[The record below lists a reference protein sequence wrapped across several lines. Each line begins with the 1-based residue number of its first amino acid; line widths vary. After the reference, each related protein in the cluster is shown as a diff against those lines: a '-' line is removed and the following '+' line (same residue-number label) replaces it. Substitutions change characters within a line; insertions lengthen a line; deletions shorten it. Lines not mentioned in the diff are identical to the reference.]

1 MAILRVLGS
10 TPGPQRSTETVVYR
24 SVMGQLP
31 PQETP
36 DADPGLMQRL
46 ERIYA
51 SRHGPVAIV
60 DAAAAML
67 AARLGQ
73 LGADVGFVAAVT
85 PDGETVEVA
94 RVTPHSNVPV
104 RLAFPISA
112 PYPLAAAIRFDAR
125 MFISSNEALACDHP
139 GIVRIRG
146 EDHACA
152 TVPLHGSDGRVVGS
166 LNVSFEDPRDFT
178 DADRALID
186 EATTECE
193 AVLAHSR
200 DRPA

>member
-1 MAILRVLGS
+1 M
-10 TPGPQRSTETVVYR
+10 TETVLYR
-24 SVMGQLP
+24 SVVGQVP
-31 PQETP
+31 PQDFP
-36 DADPGLMQRL
+36 DADPDLIQRL
-46 ERIYA
+46 ERVYA
-51 SRHGPVAIV
+51 SMHGPVAIV

-67 AARLGQ
+67 AGRLNQ

-94 RVTPHSNVPV
+94 RVTPHSNIPV

-112 PYPLAAAIRFDAR
+112 PYPLAAAIRYDAR

-146 EDHACA
+146 DDHACV
-152 TVPLHGSDGRVVGS
+152 TVPLHGSNGRVAGS
-166 LNVSFEDPRDFT
+166 LNVSFEEPRDFT

-186 EATTECE
+186 DITVECE
-193 AVLAHSR
+193 AVLAHSAG
-200 DRPA
+200 RPT